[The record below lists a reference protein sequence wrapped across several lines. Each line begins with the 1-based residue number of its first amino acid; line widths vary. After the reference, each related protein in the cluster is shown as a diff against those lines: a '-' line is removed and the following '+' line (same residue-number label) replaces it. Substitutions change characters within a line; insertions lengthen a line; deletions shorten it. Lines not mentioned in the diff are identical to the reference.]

1 MLEFCPVCKKKNNI
15 GSGNYK
21 CLNYDPNNYHRY
33 LISPRNEETISF
45 DDIIIIKLT
54 TRVKVMIGNH
64 FDEETHPVRVFYFK
78 LDMFEKLADKKYLKK
93 VLALL

>member
-1 MLEFCPVCKKKNNI
+1 MLEFCPVCKNKIVNNPTSI
-15 GSGNYK
+15 K
-21 CLNYDPNNYHRY
+21 CIDLYEYHRY
-33 LISPRNEETISF
+33 YINGSNQETILF

-78 LDMFEKLADKKYLKK
+78 LDMFEKLADKKFLKK